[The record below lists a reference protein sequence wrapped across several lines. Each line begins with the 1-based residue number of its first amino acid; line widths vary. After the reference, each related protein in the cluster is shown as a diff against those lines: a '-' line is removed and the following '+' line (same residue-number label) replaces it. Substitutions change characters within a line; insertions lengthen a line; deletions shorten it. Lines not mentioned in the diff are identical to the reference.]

1 MSQVNS
7 IKIPGKQVLGT
18 EPLMCTANVQ
28 MCVQTMGGRA
38 VFGWSIHHGYYTV
51 AKVSHCVWEDQSG
64 QLWDVTPEFVS
75 VEGVMAMIEWPKE
88 TEFERDDTAAFE
100 EKSHPTRYASIHPSP
115 HVARACE
122 FMGRADVFL
131 RQGDLDRCRYW
142 TERANKEVAKAKLP
156 FRWDTPASTSVA
168 DVLATV
174 VPQKP

>member
-1 MSQVNS
+1 MSKVNS
-7 IKIPGKQVLGT
+7 IKIPVQPIYGA
-18 EPLMCTANVQ
+18 EPFMCSVNVQ
-28 MCVQTMGGRA
+28 KRIKAMGGRA
-38 VFGWSIHHGYYTV
+38 VFGWLIRHDPHIV
-51 AKVSHCVWEDQSG
+51 VRVSHCVWEDQSG
-64 QLWDVTPEFVS
+64 QLWDVTPECVS

-100 EKSHPTRYASIHPSP
+100 GKSHPTRYASIHPSP

-156 FRWDTPASTSVA
+156 FRWDTPASTSVE